1 MKIEKSKIQGKT
13 REKVK
18 KVKIFKFLVGRI
30 LALFSW
36 SDPRDPKMTPDPPP
50 QVDSAPG

>member
-18 KVKIFKFLVGRI
+18 KFKIFKFLVARI
-30 LALFSW
+30 FALFSW
-36 SDPRDPKMTPDPPP
+36 SDPHDPKMAPDPRP
-50 QVDSAPG
+50 